1 MDKDDSLRFPDFPRA
16 ELDRSLS
23 QLVELAG
30 DVLATQGRL
39 RALLKAN
46 QAIVQQLD
54 LPTVLRRIVD
64 VAVELVGARY
74 GALGVISPHG
84 GLEQFI
90 TVGMTEAEIAHL
102 GHLPEGHGLLGAL
115 VDDPRPIRLDHLQ
128 SDSRSTGYPE
138 GHPPMDSF
146 LGVPVRVRGEVY
158 GNLYLSNQI
167 SGAFSEELV
176 TALASTAGFAI
187 DNARLFAETRRRQ
200 DWSAASAEIT
210 SALLSVDQS
219 DAISLLATKVLELSD
234 GDYVRVALPSDD
246 PTHLVISTAAGLDED
261 RVEGRLVPLVG
272 SIWGSVL
279 DSKQPRLVEE
289 EEMLGTLSTTDSNVG
304 PTMAL
309 PLIGSGKTLGVL
321 VVSRLAG
328 RVRFT
333 PADLELAADFAG
345 QASLAMELA
354 NAKADQQRMVLLEDR
369 GRIARDLHDH
379 VIQQLFGTG
388 LELQSVV
395 GALPPGPTADRVD
408 HAVSGLDTA
417 IAQIRTAIFALS
429 SSETDRADT
438 VRHRI
443 IDVVNE
449 VAAGLPRTPHVAF
462 AGPVDLAVTGA
473 LADDAV
479 AVIRESLTN
488 VVKHAAAQQTSVSV
502 AVVHEAGTAPERTGE
517 PRGPR
522 PHLRRG
528 FQLRIGTG
536 QHPVPMARSVQR
548 SSGRGTTM
556 SDPIR
561 VFLVDDHE
569 IVRRGVGDLLDAEP
583 DIEVVG
589 EAGTA
594 AQARSRIPVTHPD
607 VALLDVRLPDGS
619 GIDVCRELRVTMP
632 DTHFLIL
639 TAYDDDQ
646 AMYAAVIAGASG
658 YVLKD
663 VRGSGLIDSVRQV
676 AAGRSLLDPSLT
688 RKAVERMKDTQHQ
701 DPRLAVL
708 SVREREV
715 LALIADGMTNRQIGE
730 NLSLA
735 EKTVKNYVSSL
746 LSKLG
751 LQRRTQ
757 AVALQ
762 LDARTPDSY

>member
-146 LGVPVRVRGEVY
+146 LGVPIRVRDTVF
-158 GNLYLSNQI
+158 GNLYLTNRRE
-167 SGAFSEELV
+167 GRFTADDEELV

-429 SSETDRADT
+429 SSETDCADT

-502 AVVHEAGTAPERTGE
+502 AVVHGTVIIEITDDGVGAKP
-517 PRGPR
+517 GPR
-522 PHLRRG
+522 RSGLAN
-528 FQLRIGTG
+528 LE
-536 QHPVPMARSVQR
+536 ARAR
-548 SSGRGTTM
+548 TYG
-556 SDPIR
+556 
-561 VFLVDDHE
+561 
-569 IVRRGVGDLLDAEP
+569 GDFSFESEP
-583 DIEVVG
+583 G
-589 EAGTA
+589 NT
-594 AQARSRIPVTHPD
+594 RSRWRAP
-607 VALLDVRLPDGS
+607 
-619 GIDVCRELRVTMP
+619 
-632 DTHFLIL
+632 
-639 TAYDDDQ
+639 YKDQ
-646 AMYAAVIAGASG
+646 
-658 YVLKD
+658 
-663 VRGSGLIDSVRQV
+663 
-676 AAGRSLLDPSLT
+676 
-688 RKAVERMKDTQHQ
+688 VEEAQQ
-701 DPRLAVL
+701 
-708 SVREREV
+708 
-715 LALIADGMTNRQIGE
+715 
-730 NLSLA
+730 
-735 EKTVKNYVSSL
+735 
-746 LSKLG
+746 
-751 LQRRTQ
+751 
-757 AVALQ
+757 
-762 LDARTPDSY
+762 